1 MQFTAPC
8 ATVLLLDYLSLTA
21 SAKSGWA
28 KTCGAYR
35 LLAPYGGRG
44 WALLASCEV
53 LGGNEYN
60 EKAADIS
67 LNTYFGNSHGRF
79 VGQLNGGFSPNCM
92 NVQLSGTTLL
102 ADCGDGGGGYPAT
115 SIDTN
120 QWIGNT
126 IGQLYCLN
134 TNHP

>member
-1 MQFTAPC
+1 MA
-8 ATVLLLDYLSLTA
+8 D
-21 SAKSGWA
+21 
-28 KTCGAYR
+28 
-35 LLAPYGGRG
+35 G

-60 EKAADIS
+60 EKATDIS
-67 LNTYFGNSHGRF
+67 LNTCFGNSHGRL
-79 VGQLNGGFSPNCM
+79 VGQLNGGLSPTCK

-115 SIDTN
+115 SIESSKHRVRGSPFPGSELRLEADK
-120 QWIGNT
+120 WIGNT
-126 IGQLYCLN
+126 NGQLYCFN